1 MKVNINK
8 YQMGG
13 GFTPFTPIFGQYVRG
28 QETPQQESAKTKES
42 SPKGIID
49 DDIYKELIGKGLNNE
64 VNYFVEQLIKI
75 EQAPGGLTLPENRS
89 TALRV
94 IAKINEL
101 QNNSEDW
108 KKALST
114 AEKNE
119 GLGEIAVGPM
129 GELYTLDTR
138 GSLKKI
144 SLSEYSKKKD
154 KIKPLTVTELMKE
167 RKNNPNLI
175 FNNNIFSVAESSIGT
190 NKIISD
196 IKSSLEILSD
206 FSEDT
211 KQTYSRELL
220 EQQYQEL
227 TGKKKLSSEAKKQ
240 LIDLAAILQTP
251 GDSYEIRNKLTTKR
265 VAVENALN
273 FIWAGLEHT
282 KQNKLN
288 AVAITQGK
296 SSGKELVL
304 DMLMAKTNPQTIKEI
319 TPKIDPQ
326 KVEKAKEESLAS
338 QKNLSLF
345 QILNRGL
352 MQQPIDNQYLLNSK
366 NGSMFIGTIG
376 SRGALVNE
384 KDETIGMTTLGNIL
398 TGFGYDRFVKP
409 NQVYFGQTKVDL
421 HNLNNVIYDPEG
433 GFNRVYLP
441 VVRDGE
447 VDYDSIDAFRDLY
460 KVYEANKDSWTAK
473 EATDF
478 FNKHNFQITIDEK
491 NGEKIIRENELVKP
505 FMLLYGYTNS
515 ATGLTEKDDLIEKL
529 NKEEKEAIVPILEQI
544 WTVRDGK
551 KERNLT
557 PDASWHREKYYKGVI
572 TIPYQDGS
580 DVYIDAVSGK
590 GPKIPSYSIARVQ
603 SNMMNS
609 SNQPLNSTIGGDALN
624 R

>member
-28 QETPQQESAKTKES
+28 EETPQQESVKTKES

-49 DDIYKELIGKGLNNE
+49 DGIYKELIGKGLNNE

-114 AEKNE
+114 AEENE

-138 GSLKKI
+138 GGLKKI

-154 KIKPLTVTELMKE
+154 KIRPLTVTELMIE

-175 FNNNIFSVAESSIGT
+175 FNNNVFSVAESSIGT
-190 NKIISD
+190 NKIIND

-211 KQTYSRELL
+211 TQTYSRELL

-227 TGKKKLSSEAKKQ
+227 TGRKKLSSEAKKQ

-251 GDSYEIRNKLTTKR
+251 SDSYEIRNKLTTKR

-273 FIWAGLEHT
+273 FIWAGLGHN
-282 KQNKLN
+282 KQNKLQ

-319 TPKIDPQ
+319 TPQRDPE

-352 MQQPIDNQYLLNSK
+352 MQQPINNQYLLNSK

-376 SRGALVNE
+376 SSGALVNE

-441 VVRDGE
+441 VGKDGQ
-447 VDYDSIDAFRDLY
+447 VDYDSIDEFRDLY

-478 FNKHNFQITIDEK
+478 FNKNNFQITVDEK
-491 NGEKIIRENELVKP
+491 NGEKIIRKNELVKP

-572 TIPYQDGS
+572 TIPYQDGA
-580 DVYIDAVSGK
+580 DVYIDAISDK

-609 SNQPLNSTIGGDALN
+609 SNQPLNSTISGDALN